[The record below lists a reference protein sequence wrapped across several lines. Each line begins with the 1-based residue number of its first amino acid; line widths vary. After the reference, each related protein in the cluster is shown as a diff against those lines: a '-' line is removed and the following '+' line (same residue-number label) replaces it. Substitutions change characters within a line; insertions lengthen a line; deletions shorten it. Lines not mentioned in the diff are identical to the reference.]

1 VAVSDCVDSLLVAPR
16 RRFAAARRWSC
27 VPAKRGP
34 RCAWLVA
41 GVLASLLGGC
51 AGHAEHTQG
60 ARSALDVGRPREA
73 LKLLNEQLEVD
84 SEKETPPKISGD
96 KILFVLDR
104 SVVEQQLGMYEF
116 SSRDL
121 EAGDK
126 QVEILDFSRGTLDD
140 IAKYVF
146 SDDSGPYAAPA
157 YEKLL
162 INTLNMMNY
171 LARGDLNGARVEARR
186 FAVMQKFIADHQKES
201 ASMTGPGSYLA
212 GFVFE
217 KSNQPSEALR
227 FYDEAL
233 HVANYVS
240 LTEPVQRLSHLDA
253 YRSPE
258 LKKLIDAPPAQPEAG
273 ADWGEAL
280 VIVNY
285 GRVPAKI
292 AQRVPIGLALTIA
305 AIYLSPEMTSRANY
319 LAAQGLVTW
328 VNYPTLGKPH
338 GTYSV
343 PEFFVGNRP
352 LPLEGMLAVDIEA
365 KKAWKDLEGG
375 IVASAITRLIT
386 RIVAGETTRR
396 VSGGGVLGAL
406 LSLGTQATMTALDTP
421 DTRSWSTLPAR
432 IAFGR
437 VRLPPGR
444 QTIVLRVSGVE
455 KRQVVDIPKNGWAV
469 VPLTVL
475 R

>member
-1 VAVSDCVDSLLVAPR
+1 VSDCVHSVGETGR
-16 RRFAAARRWSC
+16 RTRSSRRG
-27 VPAKRGP
+27 A
-34 RCAWLVA
+34 
-41 GVLASLLGGC
+41 LALGALAILLGAC
-51 AGHAEHTQG
+51 ASHAESTKG

-84 SEKETPPKISGD
+84 SEKEVPPKIEGD
-96 KILFVLDR
+96 KILYVLDR
-104 SVVEQQLGMYEF
+104 SVVEQQLGMFEL

-121 EAGDK
+121 ELGDK
-126 QVEILDFSRGTLDD
+126 QVEVLDFSRGTLDD
-140 IAKYVF
+140 ISKYLF

-157 YEKLL
+157 YEKLM
-162 INTLNMMNY
+162 INTLGMMNY
-171 LARGDLNGARVEARR
+171 LARGDLNGARIEARR
-186 FAVMQKFIADHQKES
+186 FAVMQKFISDKQPKS
-201 ASMTGPGSYLA
+201 QSMTSPGSYLA
-212 GFVFE
+212 GFTFE
-217 KSNQPSEALR
+217 KSAQPGEALR

-233 HVANYVS
+233 AVGNYAT
-240 LTEPVQRLSHLDA
+240 LTSAVQRLAAQDS
-253 YRSPE
+253 YRSPR
-258 LKKLIDAPPAQPEAG
+258 LTKLIEAAPAPSDAE
-273 ADWGEAL
+273 ADWGDVL

-305 AIYLSPEMTSRANY
+305 SMYMSPESSARANY

-338 GTYSV
+338 GTYGA
-343 PEFFVGNRP
+343 PEFTLSGRP
-352 LPLEGMLAVDIEA
+352 LPLEGMVAVDIEA
-365 KKAWKDLEGG
+365 KKAWKELEGG
-375 IVASAITRLIT
+375 IVASAITRLLT

-396 VSGGGVLGAL
+396 ATGGGVLGAL
-406 LSLGTQATMTALDTP
+406 LSLGTQATMTAIDTP

-437 VRLPPGR
+437 VRVPPGR
-444 QTIVLRVSGVE
+444 QTVVLRVGGVE
-455 KRQVVDIPKNGWAV
+455 KQQVVDVPKRGWVV